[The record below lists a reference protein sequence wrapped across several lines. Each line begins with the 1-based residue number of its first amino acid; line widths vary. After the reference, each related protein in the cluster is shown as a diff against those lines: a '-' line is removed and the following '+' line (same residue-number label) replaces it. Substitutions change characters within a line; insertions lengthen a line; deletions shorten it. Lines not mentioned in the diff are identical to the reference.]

1 MAVKGLRNL
10 CRAPYIYLVVSV
22 ILLIM
27 ILAGMMFYKNSKEGF
42 KEGANSG
49 GNSSQECDPPCG
61 NINNQNT
68 CVVTPA
74 STPSGYCYWN
84 TNNKGAVT
92 TYGRHESQCATY
104 NGYIARKCK
113 P

>member
-42 KEGANSG
+42 KEG
-49 GNSSQECDPPCG
+49 NSSSSPPCDPPCG
-61 NINNQNT
+61 NIHDQKT
-68 CVVTPA
+68 CVATPA
-74 STPSGYCYWN
+74 STSTGKCYWN
-84 TNNKGAVT
+84 Q
-92 TYGRHESQCATY
+92 HESGNAPFRSYCATSI
-104 NGYIARKCK
+104 GTTSTCPIS
-113 P
+113 

>member
-42 KEGANSG
+42 KEGNKNTVECKNYTSELTCNRYNLCEWKG
-49 GNSSQECDPPCG
+49 GTCNQEGPSQQG
-61 NINNQNT
+61 
-68 CVVTPA
+68 
-74 STPSGYCYWN
+74 
-84 TNNKGAVT
+84 
-92 TYGRHESQCATY
+92 
-104 NGYIARKCK
+104 
-113 P
+113 

>member
-42 KEGANSG
+42 KEGA
-49 GNSSQECDPPCG
+49 SSSSPPCDPPCG
-61 NINNQNT
+61 NINDQKT
-68 CVVTPA
+68 CVATPA
-74 STPSGYCYWN
+74 STPSGHCYWN
-84 TNNKGAVT
+84 TNT
-92 TYGRHESQCATY
+92 RTYGPPHESQCATFNRY
-104 NGYIARKCK
+104 LARKCN

>member
-42 KEGANSG
+42 KEG
-49 GNSSQECDPPCG
+49 NSSSSPPCDPPCG
-61 NINNQNT
+61 NIHDQKT
-68 CVVTPA
+68 CVATPA
-74 STPSGYCYWN
+74 STSTGKCYWN
-84 TNNKGAVT
+84 TNTGM
-92 TYGRHESQCATY
+92 YGSHHESQCATHNDY
-104 NGYIARKCK
+104 RPRQCNPGIA
-113 P
+113 

>member
-42 KEGANSG
+42 KEGY
-49 GNSSQECDPPCG
+49 
-61 NINNQNT
+61 NNFDCTEST
-68 CVVTPA
+68 CYNL
-74 STPSGYCYWN
+74 YCEW
-84 TNNKGAVT
+84 KDV
-92 TYGRHESQCATY
+92 AT
-104 NGYIARKCK
+104 
-113 P
+113 

>member
-42 KEGANSG
+42 N
-49 GNSSQECDPPCG
+49 CG
-61 NINNQNT
+61 
-68 CVVTPA
+68 PK
-74 STPSGYCYWN
+74 GY
-84 TNNKGAVT
+84 
-92 TYGRHESQCATY
+92 
-104 NGYIARKCK
+104 
-113 P
+113 